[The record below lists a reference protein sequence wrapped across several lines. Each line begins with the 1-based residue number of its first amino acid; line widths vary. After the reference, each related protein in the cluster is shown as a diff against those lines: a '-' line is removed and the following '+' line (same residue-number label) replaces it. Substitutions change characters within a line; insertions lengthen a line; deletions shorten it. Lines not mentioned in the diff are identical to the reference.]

1 MKKNQINTS
10 LIIGAFLVIIFGFM
24 LFTFQVREGEVAIK
38 TRFGKAVLYDDLYVE
53 GDTLPDG
60 KAVGDVK
67 RYVEG
72 DTLPDGK
79 AVGDVKLKADID
91 PGLHLRLP
99 WPVHDVHIFDKRI
112 QSSEW
117 AFEQTGTRNA
127 QPILI
132 TVFVAWRISEAELFN
147 RRHDGD
153 LAKADDMLKGKVR
166 SAQNAVIGKYAF
178 NELVSTNKDELK
190 LDEIEEEMKTRV
202 AEASKVNGIEIIMVG
217 IKRLGIPESVTGAVF
232 ERMKAERQAEIQ
244 KIKAEGERQAMEIKA
259 KADLEANKI
268 LAQARAEAIQISG
281 QAEAQTAKYYEVFKQ
296 NPELANFLFQRKA
309 LEGLLKENS
318 TLILDPNTPPFNLLT
333 QPDATKAAKP

>member
-10 LIIGAFLVIIFGFM
+10 LIIGTFLVIIFGFM

-67 RYVEG
+67 
-72 DTLPDGK
+72 TK
-79 AVGDVKLKADID
+79 KADIG
-91 PGLHLRLP
+91 PGLHPRLP

-117 AFEQTGTRNA
+117 AFEQTGTSNA

-132 TVFVAWRISEAELFN
+132 KVFVTWKISDALKFF
-147 RRHDGD
+147 DKFSGD
-153 LAKADDMLKGKVR
+153 KAKADAVLEGKVR
-166 SAQNAVIGKYAF
+166 SAQNSVIGEYAF
-178 NELVSTNKDELK
+178 NNLVSTNKEELK
-190 LDEIEEEMKTRV
+190 LDEIEEKMKTRV
-202 AEASKVNGIEIIMVG
+202 ADDSKDNGIEIIMVG

-244 KIKAEGERQAMEIKA
+244 KIEAEGERQATEIKA

-281 QAEAQTAKYYEVFKQ
+281 EAEAQAAKYYEVFKQ